1 MSDRPS
7 RTKTVIEEELAC
19 ALVHLLGIPREHA
32 KLMTAGQVRSLVEFD
47 HVVHH
52 AIDGK
57 LVHHNLTPRQILD
70 HREKTH
76 KIDRPQIRKTQRL
89 SEAQEEF
96 RRRLE
101 RKTNPGDTEETTT
114 PPSRFR
120 SRPLA
125 GTKQSGLKRR
135 MDGSVVKRATSRF

>member
-7 RTKTVIEEELAC
+7 RTKSVIEEELAC
-19 ALVHLLGIPREHA
+19 CIAALLGIPHEHQ
-32 KLMTAGQVRSLVEFD
+32 KRLTAQDVRALVQFD
-47 HVVHH
+47 HAIHH
-52 AIDGK
+52 AIGGGA
-57 LVHHNLTPRQILD
+57 VFHNLTMRTIAD
-70 HREKTH
+70 HREKTA
-76 KIDRPQIRKTQRL
+76 KIDIPQIAKTKRL
-89 SEAQEEF
+89 SAKQEEF

-125 GTKQSGLKRR
+125 GTKQSGMKRR
-135 MDGSVVKRATSRF
+135 MDGKVVKRT

>member
-7 RTKTVIEEELAC
+7 RTKSVIEEELAC

-47 HVVHH
+47 HIVHH
-52 AIDGK
+52 AIGGEH
-57 LVHHNLTPRQILD
+57 VHHNLTPRQILD

-89 SEAQEEF
+89 SAEQEAF
-96 RRRLE
+96 RKRLE
-101 RKTNPGDTEETTT
+101 RKTDPTVAQEIQ

-125 GTKQSGLKRR
+125 GTKQSGMKRR
-135 MDGSVVKRATSRF
+135 MDGKVVKRT

>member
-7 RTKTVIEEELAC
+7 RTKAVIEEELAC

-47 HVVHH
+47 HIVHH
-52 AIDGK
+52 AIGGEH
-57 LVHHNLTPRQILD
+57 VHHNLTPRQILD

-89 SEAQEEF
+89 SAEQEAF
-96 RRRLE
+96 RKRLE
-101 RKTNPGDTEETTT
+101 RKTDPTVAQEIQ
-114 PPSRFR
+114 PPSRFQ

-135 MDGSVVKRATSRF
+135 MDGKVVKR

>member
-7 RTKTVIEEELAC
+7 RTKAVIEEELAC

-47 HVVHH
+47 HIVHH
-52 AIDGK
+52 AIGGEH
-57 LVHHNLTPRQILD
+57 VHHNLTPRQILD

-89 SEAQEEF
+89 SAEQEAF
-96 RRRLE
+96 RKRLE
-101 RKTNPGDTEETTT
+101 RKTDPTVAQEIQ
-114 PPSRFR
+114 PPSRFQ

-125 GTKQSGLKRR
+125 GTKQSGMKRR
-135 MDGSVVKRATSRF
+135 MDGKVVKRT